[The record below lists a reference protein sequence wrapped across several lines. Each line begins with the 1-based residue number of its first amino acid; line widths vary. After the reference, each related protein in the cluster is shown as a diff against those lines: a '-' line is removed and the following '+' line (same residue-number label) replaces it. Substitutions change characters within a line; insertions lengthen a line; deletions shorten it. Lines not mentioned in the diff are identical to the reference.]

1 MFTPVMSL
9 LVASVLSASAQTAN
23 LSGKVLDENGVGL
36 PGATVQVS
44 PSGKSV
50 ATDVNGDFTLT
61 GLPTGA
67 VIVTVSSVGYLRS
80 TASVQLN
87 LADKKLVFRMRPGAI
102 DLDEAVVVGYGTA
115 QKKDLTGAVN
125 SVNAKDFQQGN
136 IVTPEQ
142 LVMGKIP
149 GVRINTNGGAPGS
162 GSRIRIRGGS
172 SLNASNDPL
181 IVIDGVPLVDGGISG
196 SANPLSTINPADIEN
211 ITVLKDASATAIY
224 GSRGANGVILITTKR
239 GVSNALNVEV
249 NTLQSYSVPTGYV
262 DVLSADEFR
271 QVVRDTGTNTQ
282 ENLLGTA
289 NTDWQKEIFRNAFST
304 DNNIAISG
312 GIDKLPYRATFGY
325 LNQQGI
331 LKRSQLDRFSA
342 GLNLSPSLLNDKLK
356 VDLNARWTH
365 SNNFFADQG
374 AIGAAIAMDPTHPVY
389 SDTSLYGGY
398 FEWLDFSGNPNA
410 LATRNPVGLLNQKDD
425 ESTVNRFIGNVK
437 LDYAVDW
444 VKGLHA
450 IANVGGDFTRS
461 NGSVY
466 IPETAASAF
475 TRQGVNNIYEQQI
488 DNKLLDLYLN
498 YSLDLPEIESRIEAT
513 GGYSYQF
520 FSRFSP
526 AYPDMN
532 AVGDTI
538 APAAFPESL
547 EKSLLSFFGRATYN
561 YKEKYLLT
569 VNVRND
575 YSSKFSKENRSGIF
589 PSVALAW
596 RIAQENFLKNSKA
609 VSDMKLRL
617 GWGVVG
623 QQDGIYE
630 YGYIPNYSQGTSTG
644 QYQFGSTYYYVLRP
658 DPYDPNLKW
667 EETTTLNAG
676 LDFGFF
682 NNRMYGSV
690 DVYRK
695 TTDDL
700 LAVIPAPAG
709 TNFSNNIL
717 TNVGSLEN
725 KGFEIA
731 LGGVPVSRGDFSVE
745 LNANFTYNR
754 NEITKLTK
762 TASDTNDVL
771 VGGISGGVGATV
783 QVHSVGYPAYS
794 FYVYEQKYVAGGQP
808 VAVGYND
815 VTAPLDTA
823 ESIYVDQNGD
833 GIVNEQDLIRYHQP
847 DGNMFFGFSGNVNYK
862 RWSLGFTL
870 RGELGNYVYN
880 NVNSLRGN
888 YNAVGGSVKA
898 LNNLT
903 DDYLFTHFKTPQYI
917 SSYYVEKASFA
928 RMDNISIG
936 YSFKRFLSDRL
947 GLRATAGIQNVFV
960 VTGYSGLDPEVPGG
974 IDNNVYPRP
983 RIYTLGLNL
992 QIK

>member
-1 MFTPVMSL
+1 
-9 LVASVLSASAQTAN
+9 
-23 LSGKVLDENGVGL
+23 
-36 PGATVQVS
+36 
-44 PSGKSV
+44 
-50 ATDVNGDFTLT
+50 
-61 GLPTGA
+61 
-67 VIVTVSSVGYLRS
+67 
-80 TASVQLN
+80 
-87 LADKKLVFRMRPGAI
+87 
-102 DLDEAVVVGYGTA
+102 
-115 QKKDLTGAVN
+115 
-125 SVNAKDFQQGN
+125 
-136 IVTPEQ
+136 
-142 LVMGKIP
+142 
-149 GVRINTNGGAPGS
+149 
-162 GSRIRIRGGS
+162 
-172 SLNASNDPL
+172 
-181 IVIDGVPLVDGGISG
+181 
-196 SANPLSTINPADIEN
+196 
-211 ITVLKDASATAIY
+211 
-224 GSRGANGVILITTKR
+224 
-239 GVSNALNVEV
+239 EV
-249 NTLQSYSVPTGYV
+249 NTLQSYSVPTGYI

-271 QVVRDTGTNTQ
+271 QIVRDSGTTTQ

-289 NTDWQKEIFRNAFST
+289 DTDWQKEIFRNAFST

-312 GIDKLPYRATFGY
+312 GIDKLPYRATLGF
-325 LNQQGI
+325 LSQDGI
-331 LKRSQLDRFSA
+331 LKRSQLDRLSA
-342 GLNLSPSLLNDKLK
+342 GLNVSPSLLKDKLK

-365 SNNFFADQG
+365 SKNFFADQG
-374 AIGAAIAMDPTHPVY
+374 AIGAAVAMDPTHPVY
-389 SDTSLYGGY
+389 SDTTLYGGY

-461 NGSVY
+461 NGTVY
-466 IPETAASAF
+466 IPATAASAF
-475 TRQGVNNIYEQQI
+475 TRQGVNNQYEQEI
-488 DNKLLDLYLN
+488 NNKLLDLYLN
-498 YSLDLPEIESRIEAT
+498 YTLDLPGLKSRIEAT

-538 APAAFPESL
+538 APAGFPVSL

-561 YKEKYLLT
+561 YDERYLLT

-575 YSSKFSKENRSGIF
+575 YSSKFSPSNRSGIF

-596 RIAQENFLKNSKA
+596 RIAQENFLKNNKA
-609 VSDMKLRL
+609 VSDLKLRL

-630 YGYIPNYSQGTSTG
+630 YGYIPNYSQGTTTG
-644 QYQFGSTYYYVLRP
+644 QYQFGNSYYYVLRP
-658 DPYDPNLKW
+658 DPYDPDLKW
-667 EETTTLNAG
+667 EETTTMNVG

-682 NNRMYGSV
+682 NNRLYGSF
-690 DVYRK
+690 DIYKK

-725 KGFEIA
+725 NGFEIS
-731 LGGVPVSRGDFSVE
+731 LGGVPVSKGDFSIE
-745 LNANFTYNR
+745 LNTNFTYNR

-771 VGGISGGVGATV
+771 VGGIAGGVGTTV
-783 QVHSVGYPAYS
+783 QVHSVGFPAYS
-794 FYVYEQKYVAGGQP
+794 YYVYEQRYNPDGSP
-808 VAVGYND
+808 VSVPYND
-815 VTAPLDTA
+815 VVAPVDTA

-833 GIVNEQDLIRYHQP
+833 GIVNEKDLIRYHQP
-847 DGNMFFGFSGNVNYK
+847 DGNVYFGLSANVNYK
-862 RWSLGFTL
+862 RWSLGFVV
-870 RGELGNYVYN
+870 RGEFGNYVYN

-898 LNNLT
+898 LSNLT
-903 DDYLFTHFKTPQYI
+903 DDYLNTRFRTPQYL
-917 SSYYVEKASFA
+917 SSYYVEDASFV
-928 RMDNISIG
+928 RMDNINVG
-936 YSFKRFLSDRL
+936 YSFKRFFSDRL
-947 GLRATAGIQNVFV
+947 ALRATFGIQNVFV
-960 VTGYSGLDPEVPGG
+960 ITGYSGLDPEVPGG
-974 IDNNVYPRP
+974 IDNNFYPRP
-983 RIYTLGLNL
+983 RIYSVGINL